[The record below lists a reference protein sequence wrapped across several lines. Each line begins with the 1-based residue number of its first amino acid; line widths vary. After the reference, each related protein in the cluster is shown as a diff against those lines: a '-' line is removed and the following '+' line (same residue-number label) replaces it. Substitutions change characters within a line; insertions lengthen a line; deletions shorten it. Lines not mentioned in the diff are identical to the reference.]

1 MRLLAWL
8 AVDLTLQGTCGTM
21 RRDKMGMAEKFDIN
35 KLNAA
40 QREAV
45 RVIDGPVLIL
55 AGAGTGKTR
64 TVTCRIAQML
74 KQGVKAK
81 GILALTFTNK
91 AANEMAQR
99 VAGLVGRNVAKEM
112 TVCTFHSLCVR
123 ILRREIGRLGYKE
136 NFTIFTGSDQ
146 TGLIK
151 RLIMEHGGRQEK
163 LEPGQVLAA
172 YSAARNRGL
181 TYHEIEDG
189 LIAAVAGAYQKELK
203 AQNAVD
209 FDDLLILA
217 ERLLRMDN
225 EVRATWQKR
234 FSHIT
239 VDEFQDTNGLQMS
252 LLRQLVGA
260 AHNVC
265 VVGDDDQSIYGW
277 RGAQIS
283 NILEF
288 ERFFPNPK
296 VIKLEE
302 NYRCT
307 RQVLDCA
314 NALIR
319 HNVGRRE
326 KTLRT
331 TKVGEEPVRVISMP
345 GAEEEADFVA
355 DEIEQMHRRDRVAWE
370 DCAVLFRANAQSRPL
385 EMALRERHIPYRMVG
400 SRSFFDRRE
409 VKDVLS
415 YLHILANPEADLH
428 LLRILNTPPRGISA
442 VTAGH
447 IIDKSRELHKSV
459 WGTICESSALISLN
473 ERARENVA
481 RFVQLIE
488 RYRAAFG
495 QMSKTAAE
503 LTADMLRDI
512 DYSSYM
518 NRSCKTPEE
527 RLQRE
532 AAIDELLNV
541 LRQASP
547 APGKLADFLA
557 SISLDDDKE
566 DDDIEKKDGVC
577 LITMHAAKGLEF
589 PRVYIVGV
597 EQGLLPHNR
606 SVDEGNLDE
615 ERRLFYVGIT
625 RAQEQLT
632 LSYCTSRNRYGKQ
645 EKCAPSSFLAEIPSE
660 LCEFVDYDRVLNAP
674 ADEKTCK
681 NFFASMRAML
691 DED

>member
-1 MRLLAWL
+1 
-8 AVDLTLQGTCGTM
+8 M
-21 RRDKMGMAEKFDIN
+21 RRDELGMAEKFDIN

-45 RVIDGPVLIL
+45 RELDGPVLIL

-74 KQGVKAK
+74 KKGVDAK

-99 VAGLVGRNVAKEM
+99 VAGLVGRDVAKEM

-123 ILRREIGRLGYKE
+123 ILRREIGRLGYRE
-136 NFTIFTGSDQ
+136 NFTILTGGDQ
-146 TGLIK
+146 SGLIK
-151 RLIMEHGGRQEK
+151 RLIMELGGRQEK
-163 LEPGQVLAA
+163 VEPAQVIAA

-181 TYHEIEDG
+181 THREIEDG
-189 LIAAVAGAYQKELK
+189 FIASVAEAYQKELK

-234 FSHIT
+234 FTHIT

-252 LLRQLVGA
+252 LLRQLVGSA
-260 AHNVC
+260 RNVC

-296 VIKLEE
+296 IIKLEE

-331 TKVGEEPVRVISMP
+331 GKVGSEPVRVISMP
-345 GAEEEADFVA
+345 GAEEEASFVA
-355 DEIEQMHRRDRVAWE
+355 DEILQVHASDRVAWE

-385 EMALRERHIPYRMVG
+385 ELALRSRHIPYRMVG
-400 SRSFFDRRE
+400 SKSFFDRRE

-415 YLHILANPEADLH
+415 YLHLFANPSADLH
-428 LLRILNTPPRGISA
+428 LLRVLNTPARGISQA
-442 VTAGH
+442 SSTQL
-447 IIDKSRELHKSV
+447 IERSRELRKSV
-459 WGTICESSALISLN
+459 WSAMCDSSAVQKLN
-473 ERARENVA
+473 ERARENVG
-481 RFVQLIE
+481 RFVKLVKK
-488 RYRAAFG
+488 YRAAFE
-495 QMSKTAAE
+495 QMSKSAAE
-503 LTADMLRDI
+503 LTADLLSEIGYNEYVGRC
-512 DYSSYM
+512 
-518 NRSCKTPEE
+518 CKTQEE
-527 RLQRE
+527 KLQRE
-532 AAIDELLNV
+532 AAINELLDT
-541 LRQASP
+541 LRQAAP
-547 APGKLADFLA
+547 GPGKLADFLA
-557 SISLDDDKE
+557 SVSLDNEKE
-566 DDDIEKKDGVC
+566 EDDIEKKSGVC

-597 EQGLLPHNR
+597 EQGVLPHAR

-615 ERRLFYVGIT
+615 ERRLLYVGIT

-632 LSYCTSRNRYGKQ
+632 LTYCAERIRYGKQ
-645 EKCAPSSFLAEIPSE
+645 EKCAPSEFLSEIPSD
-660 LCEFVDYDRVLNAP
+660 LYQFVDYERLLNTP
-674 ADEKTCK
+674 ADEQTCK
-681 NFFASMRAML
+681 DFFASMRAML
-691 DED
+691 NEDEEQ

>member
-1 MRLLAWL
+1 
-8 AVDLTLQGTCGTM
+8 M
-21 RRDKMGMAEKFDIN
+21 RRDESGMAEKFDIN

-45 RVIDGPVLIL
+45 RTLDGPVLIL

-74 KQGVKAK
+74 QKGVEAK

-91 AANEMAQR
+91 AANEMAGR
-99 VAGLVGRNVAKEM
+99 VAGLVGADAAREM

-123 ILRREIGRLGYKE
+123 VLRREIGRLGYKE
-136 NFTIFTGSDQ
+136 NFTILTGSDQ
-146 TGLIK
+146 SGLIK
-151 RLIMEHGGRQEK
+151 RLIMEHGGRGEK
-163 LEPGQVLAA
+163 LEPVQVLAA

-181 TYHEIEDG
+181 TYREIEDG
-189 LIAAVAGAYQKELK
+189 LVAAVAEAYQKELK

-217 ERLLRMDN
+217 ERLLRMNN
-225 EVRATWQKR
+225 EVRSTWQKR

-252 LLRQLVGA
+252 LLRQLVGP

-296 VIKLEE
+296 IIKLEE

-319 HNVGRRE
+319 HNIGRRE

-331 TKVGEEPVRVISMP
+331 KKEGEESVRVISMS

-370 DCAVLFRANAQSRPL
+370 DCAVLFRANVQSRPL

-400 SRSFFDRRE
+400 SKSFFDRRE

-415 YLHILANPEADLH
+415 YLHTLANPAADLH
-428 LLRILNTPPRGISA
+428 LLRILNTPARGISA
-442 VTAGH
+442 VTAGQLLE
-447 IIDKSRELHKSV
+447 KSRELHTSV
-459 WGTICESSALISLN
+459 WNALHDSSTLAALHD
-473 ERARENVA
+473 RARENVV

-488 RYRAAFG
+488 KYRDAFTH
-495 QMSKTAAE
+495 MSKSAAE
-503 LTADMLRDI
+503 LTADLLREI
-512 DYSSYM
+512 DYADYM
-518 NRSCKTPEE
+518 ERSCKTSEE

-532 AAIDELLNV
+532 AALDELLGT

-547 APGKLADFLA
+547 GPGKLADFLA
-557 SISLDDDKE
+557 SVSLDDEKE
-566 DDDIEKKDGVC
+566 EEDIEKKSGVC

-632 LSYCTSRNRYGKQ
+632 LTYCAQRTRYGKQ
-645 EKCAPSSFLAEIPSE
+645 EKCAPSPFLSEIPAN
-660 LCEFVDYDRVLNAP
+660 LYEFVDYDSVLNAP
-674 ADEKTCK
+674 ADQETCK

-691 DED
+691 DEDEEQ